1 MKALRYIGLGLAALL
16 LLAALVLVWLLNSTT
31 GAEWAA
37 RRAEGAL
44 ADRLAVGGVEGSL
57 AGPLVLTDVRY
68 ADPDTGMQVHV
79 TRASVDVAL
88 RALLG
93 MRVRVEDFGAQG
105 LRVQLGRTVEET
117 EKEEPQEPFSLEPPI
132 DTILDR
138 AVIEDAQILSADGSG
153 PILVA
158 DRAELAGSW
167 TSAALAVRRFL
178 LQSPQGRAQF
188 AGEVTGRE
196 VYVGS
201 GNGEFDWRME
211 DTRYA
216 GTLALRG
223 EGRNARVEL
232 HLTSPMQAR
241 LKGALEQTDNLPW
254 NIELDVPRFDP
265 RRELAPESDITV
277 LAASLSASGNRESAA
292 ATGRLTIGEH
302 VIDVEP
308 LRAAWTA
315 ERLVV
320 EELVARLD
328 EGAGRLG
335 VSGTVRLDAE
345 PVAADLLVQWR
356 DLELPEDWAGQRLAT
371 HGVLALTGSAEKY
384 TVKGELAAGP
394 PGDLSDIALAVN
406 GTREALQIDR
416 FTIEQKLGRLTA
428 NGRVELEPAVSWEL
442 TAQATRFDPG
452 RLLPDWPGRL
462 GFSLASRGR
471 LAEDGPDATLRI
483 ERLQGVLRDRPVS
496 GEADLAIAPNRVI
509 AGKLQIRSGGSQV
522 RIDGKSGA
530 EMNLTVDLGI
540 AALDDWLPDS
550 AGSVRGRFDVSGQW
564 PRLHVKGNARAQGL
578 RYGDTHARRARLSVD
593 ATVPEEPAGNLA
605 LRVNGVEAGDFSL
618 RTLRLQASGSESEHV
633 VELDA
638 DGTPLAT
645 SLRVQGSRVEGGWRG
660 TLERLQLAAENVPR
674 IALAQPAEIA
684 FVDGAITVGRSCLR
698 GDGIALCVAAEGR
711 PEGPLQ
717 ASYELDDLPLAL
729 VAALA
734 APELPFE
741 LEGTVA
747 GRGTVRREAD
757 GALFGDLF
765 IASPAGGVAD
775 PKDDAEEL
783 LRYEDLRIG
792 AQLQGDLARLQARG
806 VVGAGGELDATLS
819 VVGLQSSETAP
830 QLDGNATL
838 ALADLAPLA
847 VFTPQLASA
856 RGSARA
862 LVRISGTTESPQV
875 VGEIAA
881 NELGAEVPELG
892 ITLREGTL
900 HAIRA
905 SDGTIE
911 VKGGIASGDG
921 RLELQGDAPD
931 LDALRIQIRGEQFLA
946 ADIPGARVI
955 ITPDLS
961 FTRSS
966 ERMML
971 EGIVRIPD
979 ARIDLQRI
987 PQAQGGQSRSPDVVV
1002 IDEEISEAEAG
1013 LPLHAKVTLV
1023 LGENVQL
1030 VGFGLDARV
1039 EGSVVVTERP
1049 GEETTAS
1056 GEIRAAGTY
1065 KAYGQEL
1072 TIEHGRLLYAGT
1084 PLTDPRLDILASRA
1098 IERDNVTVR
1107 LQVTGTA
1114 QAPELNVS
1122 SEPVMGQTEALA
1134 YLVTGRPLA
1143 QLGQSEGDRDLLQ
1156 SAAQQLGGAAGGL
1169 IARSLGKRLGLDEV
1183 KVEQEESIGGAA
1195 LTVGEY
1201 LSPRLFVSYGFG
1213 LFNPGQIVT
1222 LRYILTDR
1230 LSLEASQAPDDT
1242 RGAIEYRVER

>member
-31 GAEWAA
+31 GAKWAA
-37 RRAEGAL
+37 RRAESAL
-44 ADRLAVGGVEGSL
+44 AGRLAVGGVGGSL

-68 ADPDTGMQVHV
+68 ADPETGLEVRIA
-79 TRASVDVAL
+79 RASVDVAL

-93 MRVRVEDFGAQG
+93 MRVRIEDVSARGV
-105 LRVQLGRTVEET
+105 RVQLGESAEE
-117 EKEEPQEPFSLEPPI
+117 KPEEPQEPFSLEPPI
-132 DTILDR
+132 DMILDG
-138 AVIEDAQILSADGSG
+138 AAIEDAQILSADGSG
-153 PILVA
+153 PILVVN
-158 DRAELAGSW
+158 RAELAGSW
-167 TSAALAVRRFL
+167 TSAALAVRHFRL
-178 LQSPQGRAQF
+178 ESPQGRAQF

-201 GNGEFDWRME
+201 ANGEFDWRQGE
-211 DTRYA
+211 SRYA
-216 GTLALRG
+216 GTLALRT
-223 EGRNARVEL
+223 EGRQAQVDVQ
-232 HLTSPMQAR
+232 LTAPMQAR
-241 LKGALEQTDNLPW
+241 LTGTLEQTDTLPW
-254 NIELDVPRFDP
+254 SFELDVPRFDP
-265 RRELAPESDITV
+265 RRELAPESDIAV
-277 LAASLSASGNRESAA
+277 LAASLKGSGSRNSAT
-292 ATGRLTIGEH
+292 ATGRLTVGEH
-302 VIDVEP
+302 VIDIEP
-308 LRAAWTA
+308 LRASWTA

-328 EGAGRLG
+328 ESAGRLRA
-335 VSGTVRLDAE
+335 SGTAQLDAQ
-345 PVAADLLVQWR
+345 PLAADLLVQWD
-356 DLELPEDWAGQRLAT
+356 DLELPEEWAGQRLAT
-371 HGVLALTGSAEKY
+371 RGVLSITGSAERY

-394 PGDLSDIALAVN
+394 PGDLSDIVLAVN
-406 GTREALQIDR
+406 GTPDALQIDR
-416 FTIEQKLGRLTA
+416 FTIAQKLGRLTA
-428 NGRVELEPAVSWEL
+428 SGRVELTPAVSWDL

-462 GFSLASRGR
+462 GFSLVSRGR
-471 LAEDGPDATLRI
+471 LVEEGPEVTLRI
-483 ERLQGVLRDRPVS
+483 ERLQGTLRDRPVA
-496 GEADLAIAPNRVI
+496 GEADLSVTPNRVV
-509 AGKLQIRSGGSQV
+509 AGKLHLRSGGSEV
-522 RIDGKSGA
+522 RVDGKSGE
-530 EMNLTVDLGI
+530 EMNLAVNLAI

-550 AGSVRGRFDVSGQW
+550 AGSLRGRFDVSGRW
-564 PRLHVKGNARAQGL
+564 PRITVKGNALASGL
-578 RYGDTHARRARLSVD
+578 RYGEHQARRARLSID
-593 ATVPEEPAGNLA
+593 ATVPEEPAGTLA
-605 LRVNGVEAGDFSL
+605 LRVNDVEAAGMSL
-618 RTLRLQASGSESEHV
+618 RTLRLQASGSESEHL

-645 SLRVQGSRVEGGWRG
+645 SLRVQGARVEGGWRG
-660 TLERLQLAAENVPR
+660 TLERLQLAAEKVPAV
-674 IALAQPAEIA
+674 ALVQPAGIA
-684 FVDGAITVGRSCLR
+684 FVDGAISLGQSCLR
-698 GDGIALCVAAEGR
+698 GDGIGLCVAAEGR

-729 VAALA
+729 VAAF
-734 APELPFE
+734 APDLPFE
-741 LEGTVA
+741 LEGTIA
-747 GRGTVRREAD
+747 GQGSVRREAD
-757 GALFGDLF
+757 GALFGQLF
-765 IASPAGGVAD
+765 IASPAGGVANAE
-775 PKDDAEEL
+775 DDAEEL
-783 LRYEDLRIG
+783 LRYENLRID
-792 AQLQGDLARLQARG
+792 ALLQGDVARLQARG

-819 VVGLQSSETAP
+819 VAGLQADDTAP

-838 ALADLAPLA
+838 VVPDLAPLA
-847 VFTPQLASA
+847 VFTPQLASV

-862 LVRISGTTESPQV
+862 LVRISGTAESPQV
-875 VGEIAA
+875 IGEIAA

-900 HAIRA
+900 HAARA
-905 SDGTIE
+905 SDGSIE

-921 RLELQGDAPD
+921 RLELEGDSPD
-931 LDALRIQIRGEQFLA
+931 LEALRIQIRGEQFLA

-971 EGIVRIPD
+971 EGIVRIPT

-1002 IDEEISEAEAG
+1002 IDEEIGEEEAG

-1023 LGENVQL
+1023 LGEKVQL

-1039 EGSVVVTERP
+1039 EGSLVVVERP

-1056 GEIRAAGTY
+1056 GEIRASGIY

-1084 PLTDPRLDILASRA
+1084 PLTDPRLDILASRT
-1098 IERDNVTVR
+1098 IERDSVTVR
-1107 LQVTGTA
+1107 LQVTGSA

-1122 SEPVMGQTEALA
+1122 SDPVMGQTEALA
-1134 YLVTGRPLA
+1134 YLVTGRPLS
-1143 QLGQSEGDRDLLQ
+1143 QLGQGEGDSDLLQ

-1169 IARSLGKRLGLDEV
+1169 IARSLGQRLGLDEV

-1213 LFNPGQIVT
+1213 LFNPGQIVS